1 MYNTQE
7 KLRAPA
13 DFDGPV
19 KDRKCTDVLFTLLI
33 VAMWVAMTIVGITS
47 IQEGDVTKLIAP
59 TNYEGSLCGYDS
71 DYEDLPYLYYVNTQ
85 GSGICVESCPTETN
99 TSVVLC
105 RDDRDDSLSDEEAVA
120 AGYCLSQFESVRV
133 VNYCVFSDSDVW
145 DQVEQSTLE
154 SYLIRFIAD
163 VVEARAY
170 VFGFGFGVAIAI
182 SFLYIGLLQIPGLV
196 ATVVW
201 SCVALVLAALLAL
214 GYGLWITAEQWNDAG
229 TKSDVIVNTTYA
241 SAIIAWVFAFLWV
254 CLFCFLA
261 KRISLAIGI
270 IKKAGRAIAAMPL
283 IVLWPLVELVA
294 AIAFMAVWTVYAAYT
309 ASLGEITTKTV
320 VSSDEI
326 DLSYKAYEFDQQ
338 TEYRGWFLIFCLF
351 WTLNFIT
358 AFGQIVIAMSV
369 SAWYFARSKVSVGSL
384 IVFASA
390 TKTFCFHVG
399 TASFGGLIIA
409 IVEFVRA
416 ILSYINKKAKLS
428 GNKIAEYISC
438 CCICCMWCLENCLR
452 FINKNAYVQT
462 AIFSTNFCTSAR
474 NAFSLIARNLV
485 RVAAVTVLG
494 DFVLRVMTLFVTIVT
509 TMGVYYAMEANIK
522 KDLNSLVGPTI
533 MAAVLAYFTGKMITA
548 VYGMAITTILHCFVA
563 DEELFPPSQQ
573 FAENDLKGWVDR
585 HGAPIEANANPGTE
599 RRSAERRSSAQNYSF
614 S

>member
-1 MYNTQE
+1 
-7 KLRAPA
+7 
-13 DFDGPV
+13 
-19 KDRKCTDVLFTLLI
+19 
-33 VAMWVAMTIVGITS
+33 
-47 IQEGDVTKLIAP
+47 
-59 TNYEGSLCGYDS
+59 
-71 DYEDLPYLYYVNTQ
+71 
-85 GSGICVESCPTETN
+85 
-99 TSVVLC
+99 SVVLC

-409 IVEFVRA
+409 I
-416 ILSYINKKAKLS
+416 
-428 GNKIAEYISC
+428 
-438 CCICCMWCLENCLR
+438 
-452 FINKNAYVQT
+452 T

-585 HGAPIEANANPGTE
+585 HGAPIEANANP
-599 RRSAERRSSAQNYSF
+599 
-614 S
+614 